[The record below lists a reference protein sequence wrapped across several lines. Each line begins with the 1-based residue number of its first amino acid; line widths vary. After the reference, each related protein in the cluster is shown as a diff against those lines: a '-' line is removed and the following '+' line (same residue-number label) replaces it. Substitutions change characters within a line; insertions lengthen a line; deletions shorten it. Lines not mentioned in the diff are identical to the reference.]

1 MTKIKDG
8 HTDVASSRRMC
19 RMIMEDV
26 ADIMRTLP
34 EDGETSLPTWWTNK
48 LAVSSAYLN
57 SARDYLLYSAEEE
70 DEAPSPLQLVV
81 DFDSDKSSEEV
92 QSEELEVEI
101 LKDVM
106 DYGNQVSYGEYTTR
120 HFDICPSAVALYS
133 EINDKTEMVHLV
145 VESMMLHDMLFK
157 IEKQAIAMDAADA
170 DTVQKAQHYADM
182 IMELAQQMKL
192 VDEHSYIEDVHMAKI
207 KEIAS
212 KEA

>member
-1 MTKIKDG
+1 MDQRI
-8 HTDVASSRRMC
+8 
-19 RMIMEDV
+19 
-26 ADIMRTLP
+26 
-34 EDGETSLPTWWTNK
+34 
-48 LAVSSAYLN
+48 
-57 SARDYLLYSAEEE
+57 
-70 DEAPSPLQLVV
+70 
-81 DFDSDKSSEEV
+81 
-92 QSEELEVEI
+92 
-101 LKDVM
+101 

-182 IMELAQQMKL
+182 IMELAQQMNL
-192 VDEHSYIEDVHMAKI
+192 VDELSYIEDVHMAKI